1 MTEPSRSW
9 CSAPAAPGWR
19 GAWPS
24 APGGAGHAPECAACE
39 AEVRFGSGAH
49 LRALFRDR
57 VPIVGVCAGGILVR
71 ALAPLL
77 GDKRDE
83 PPVLAVAEDGS
94 AVVPL
99 LGGHR
104 GANRLAR
111 RLAEV
116 LGCAPAVTTAGDAA
130 LGLAL
135 DEPPD
140 GWVLANPEAAK
151 GVAVRCWRA
160 GRRGSRSTR
169 GSTRRGWCGAAEAPS
184 PAPLL
189 ARRGGQRRRETACS
203 TTRASSRSGSAASV
217 GPSRRRSRLRPRRPG
232 RGRRQ
237 PARRR
242 LRRLGRP
249 EGCRARGPCAGRKP

>member
-1 MTEPSRSW
+1 ML
-9 CSAPAAPGWR
+9 PAAR
-19 GAWPS
+19 V
-24 APGGAGHAPECAACE
+24 HAPECAACE
-39 AEVRFGSGAH
+39 AEVRFGKLVPH
-49 LRALFRDR
+49 LRGLFRDR
-57 VPIVGVCAGGILVR
+57 VPIVGVCASGILIR

-111 RLAEV
+111 RLAEG
-116 LGCAPAVTTAGDAA
+116 LGCAPAVTTAGDAS

-151 GVAVRCWRA
+151 GVAVRLLD
-160 GRRGSRSTR
+160 G
-169 GSTRRGWCGAAEAPS
+169 GAARVEVDEDVDAAWLRRTLPEAPS
-184 PAPLL
+184 PTPLPRATLRAGGARAGLHLHPRVL
-189 ARRGGQRRRETACS
+189 A
-203 TTRASSRSGSAASV
+203 
-217 GPSRRRSRLRPRRPG
+217 LR
-232 RGRRQ
+232 
-237 PARRR
+237 
-242 LRRLGRP
+242 
-249 EGCRARGPCAGRKP
+249 